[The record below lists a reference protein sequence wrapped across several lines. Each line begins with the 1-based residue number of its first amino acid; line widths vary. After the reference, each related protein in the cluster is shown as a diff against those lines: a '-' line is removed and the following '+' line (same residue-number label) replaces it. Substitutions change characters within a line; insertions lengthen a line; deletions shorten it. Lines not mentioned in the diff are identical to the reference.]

1 MTLRDYQQAD
11 VEAIFHEWETVR
23 STLYVA
29 ATGLGKTRVMTE
41 VAHRLLPARTLFLC
55 HRDELI
61 SQALEA
67 FRNRGMPCEIEK
79 AELVASTNL
88 FTRSPVVLA
97 SVQTMLSGSDDWK
110 RMQRFKPEDFGLLL
124 YDESHHSVSEGNKK
138 IVDYFVNGNARLKVL
153 GVTATPD
160 RADETAL
167 GQIFES
173 VAAERDILWGK
184 DNGWLVDIEQLFV
197 PVAGLDYSHITTTA
211 GDLNGGQLAAVM
223 EQEGTVQGIVQPTVE
238 AMFRMQP
245 GTLNNKPVAEWAPVV
260 FQLKQRRRA
269 IVFTMSVVQAEML
282 SNIFNRVQPGLASW
296 VCGKTLDRERQ
307 LIFSDFKDGKTAI
320 LVNCGVT
327 TEGYDNPMVDLII
340 MARPTKSR
348 SLYAQMAGRSTR
360 TLPGVIDGI
369 TNAEHRL
376 AAIANSRKPVATI
389 MDFVG
394 NSGRHK
400 LITTADILAGNVSNE
415 AVERAVRRAKEQG
428 KPVRM
433 SDLLDKSEEEIR
445 AQIEERRRSDEARK
459 IRLVARTTYTMRR
472 VDPFNVFDLQPV
484 RERGWDLGKRLSPKQ
499 LSLLAKQGI
508 DGGAMPYAQAK
519 AVINEMFRRWNGK
532 LATLGQCACLKKF
545 GYETK
550 EITFKEAHGLIDAI
564 KANGWRRPDAPER
577 NEFLEARKMLAK

>member
-1 MTLRDYQQAD
+1 MILRDYQQQD
-11 VEAIFHEWETVR
+11 IEAIFHEWETVR

-61 SQALEA
+61 SQARDA
-67 FRNRGMPCEIEK
+67 FLRQGMECEIEK

-88 FTRSPVVLA
+88 FTRTPVVLA
-97 SVQTMLSGSDDWK
+97 SVQTMLSGSEYWK

-124 YDESHHSVSEGNKK
+124 YDESHHCVSEGNRK
-138 IVDYFVNGNARLKVL
+138 IVDYFVNGNERLRVL

-160 RADETAL
+160 RADEEAL
-167 GQIFES
+167 GQIFAS
-173 VAAERDILWGK
+173 VAGERDILWGK

-197 PVAGLDYSHITTTA
+197 PIAGLDWSHIQTTA
-211 GDLNGGQLAAVM
+211 GDLNSGQLAAVM
-223 EQEGTVQGIVQPTVE
+223 EQEESVQGIVQPTIE
-238 AMFRMQP
+238 TLHRMQP
-245 GTLNNKPVAEWAPVV
+245 GTLNNKPVAEWLFPGDNIY
-260 FQLKQRRRA
+260 RRRA
-269 IVFTMSVVQAEML
+269 IVFTVSVAQAEML

-296 VCGKTLDRERQ
+296 VCGKTPDRERQ
-307 LIFSDFKDGKTAI
+307 LIFADFKQGKTAI

-327 TEGYDNPMVDLII
+327 TEGYDNPMVDMIV
-340 MARPTKSR
+340 MGRPTKSR

-360 TLPGVIDGI
+360 TLPGIIDGI
-369 TNAEHRL
+369 TNAEQRL

-400 LITTADILAGNVSNE
+400 LITTADILGGNVSDE
-415 AVERAVRRAKEQG
+415 AADRAVRKAKEDG

-433 SDLLDKSEEEIR
+433 SELLDKSEEEIR
-445 AQIEERRRSDEARK
+445 AEIEERRRSEEARK
-459 IRLVARTTYTMRR
+459 IRLVARTTYTTRR
-472 VDPFNVFDLQPV
+472 VDPFNVFDLQPA
-484 RERGWDLGKRLSPKQ
+484 RERGWDTGKKLSPKQ
-499 LSLLAKQGI
+499 LELLAKQGVN
-508 DGGAMPYAQAK
+508 GNAMPYAQAK

-532 LATLGQCACLKKF
+532 LATLGQCSCLKKF

-550 EITFKEAHGLIDAI
+550 EMTFKEAHGLLDAL

-577 NEFLEARKMLAK
+577 NEFLEHRQMIAK